1 MKKWIKA
8 ARLRTLPLSISGI
21 LVGSAAAYQNYHTQ
35 PNYYIIVILCLLTT
49 LFFQVLS
56 NYANDY
62 GDAVKGTDNENRVGP
77 KRAVQSGEIT
87 KQQMK
92 NAIIITLVLSLITS
106 VGVIYTSFGNTN
118 FLQAIIYFVLAIACV
133 GAAIKYTVGN
143 SAYGYK
149 GLGDV
154 FVFIFFGL
162 VSTLGT
168 YYLFGH
174 SMDWKIVFP
183 ASGIGLLSMAV
194 LNMNNMRDVEND
206 TVMGKKTMVVKM
218 GYERAKQYHFYLI
231 IFAVIFI
238 NLYAMNVFSKWYQFV
253 YAIGFIPLLKNIG
266 IVGKTKNPRLLDPEL
281 KRLSL
286 STFFISLLLSIALIL
301 NALIYENNLSWTR
314 FFSNWS

>member
-8 ARLRTLPLSISGI
+8 ARLRTLPLSVSGI
-21 LVGSAAAYQNYHTQ
+21 LVGSAAAYQQYHTQ
-35 PNYYIIVILCLLTT
+35 ENYYCIIVLCVLTT

-87 KQQMK
+87 AQQMK
-92 NAIIITLVLSLITS
+92 KAIIITSVLSLIS
-106 VGVIYTSFGNTN
+106 SIGVIYLSFGSQN
-118 FLQAIIYFVLAIACV
+118 FLQAILYFVLAIACV

-149 GLGDV
+149 GLGDIFV
-154 FVFIFFGL
+154 FVFFGL

-174 SMDWKIVFP
+174 TMDYKVIFP
-183 ASGIGLLSMAV
+183 AITIGLLSMAV

-206 TVMGKKTMVVKM
+206 TAVGKNTLVVKM
-218 GYERAKQYHFYLI
+218 GFQKAKNYHFFLI
-231 IFAVIFI
+231 LIAVIFI
-238 NLYAMNVFSKWYQFV
+238 NTFAMNSFSKWYQYIYV
-253 YAIGFIPLLKNIG
+253 IAFIPLLKNL
-266 IVGKTKNPRLLDPEL
+266 IVVTKTTNPRLLDPEL

-286 STFFISLLLSIALIL
+286 STFFLSLLVSIALIL
-301 NALIYENNLSWTR
+301 NAYL
-314 FFSNWS
+314 

>member
-106 VGVIYTSFGNTN
+106 VGVIYTSFGSDS
-118 FLQAIIYFVLAIACV
+118 FISAIVYFVLAIACV

-218 GYERAKQYHFYLI
+218 GYEKAKQYHFYLI

-314 FFSNWS
+314 FFSN

>member
-8 ARLRTLPLSISGI
+8 ARLRTLPLSVSGI
-21 LVGSAAAYQNYHTQ
+21 LVGSAVAYQQYHTQ
-35 PNYYIIVILCLLTT
+35 ENYYCIIVLCVLTT

-87 KQQMK
+87 AQQMK
-92 NAIIITLVLSLITS
+92 KAIIITSVLSLIS
-106 VGVIYTSFGNTN
+106 SIGVIYLSFGSQN
-118 FLQAIIYFVLAIACV
+118 FLQAILYFVLAIACV

-149 GLGDV
+149 GFGDV

-174 SMDWKIVFP
+174 TMDYKVIFP
-183 ASGIGLLSMAV
+183 AITIGLLSMAV

-206 TVMGKKTMVVKM
+206 TAVGKNTLVVKM
-218 GYERAKQYHFYLI
+218 GFQKAKNYHFFLI
-231 IFAVIFI
+231 LIAVIFI
-238 NLYAMNVFSKWYQFV
+238 NTFAMNSFSKWYQYIYV
-253 YAIGFIPLLKNIG
+253 ITFIPLLKNLT
-266 IVGKTKNPRLLDPEL
+266 VVTKTTNPRLLDPEL

-286 STFFISLLLSIALIL
+286 STFFLSLLVSIALIL
-301 NALIYENNLSWTR
+301 NAYL
-314 FFSNWS
+314 

>member
-21 LVGSAAAYQNYHTQ
+21 LVGSAAAYQEYHSQ
-35 PNYYIIVILCLLTT
+35 ANYYIIIVLCLLAT

-92 NAIIITLVLSLITS
+92 TAIIVISVLSLIIS
-106 VGVIYTSFGNTN
+106 LSVIYVSFGNEN
-118 FLQAIIYFVLAIACV
+118 FLSAVIYLFLAVGCV

-149 GLGDV
+149 GLGDIFV
-154 FVFIFFGL
+154 FVFFGL
-162 VSTLGT
+162 VSTLGS

-174 SMDWKIVFP
+174 SLDFKIVFP
-183 ASGIGLLSMAV
+183 AMAIGLLSVAV

-206 TVMGKKTMVVKM
+206 TLMNKNTLVVKM
-218 GYERAKQYHFYLI
+218 GFQKAKQYHFWLI
-231 IFAVIFI
+231 LTAAIFI
-238 NLYAMNVFSKWYQFV
+238 NTYAMNVFTHWYQYIYV
-253 YAIGFIPLLKNIG
+253 LAFIPLLKNIG
-266 IVGKTKNPRLLDPEL
+266 VVSKATIPRLLDPEL
-281 KRLSL
+281 KRLAL
-286 STFFISLLLSIALIL
+286 STFLISLLLAIALIL
-301 NALIYENNLSWTR
+301 N
-314 FFSNWS
+314 

>member
-8 ARLRTLPLSISGI
+8 ARLRTLPLSVSGI
-21 LVGSAAAYQNYHTQ
+21 LVGSAAAYQQYHTQ
-35 PNYYIIVILCLLTT
+35 ENYYCIIVLCVLTT

-87 KQQMK
+87 AQQMK
-92 NAIIITLVLSLITS
+92 KAIIITSVLSLIS
-106 VGVIYTSFGNTN
+106 SIGVIYLSFGSQN
-118 FLQAIIYFVLAIACV
+118 FLQAILYFVLAIACV

-174 SMDWKIVFP
+174 TMDYKVIFP
-183 ASGIGLLSMAV
+183 AITIGLLSMAV

-206 TVMGKKTMVVKM
+206 TAVGKNTLVVKM
-218 GYERAKQYHFYLI
+218 GFQKAKNYHFFLI
-231 IFAVIFI
+231 LMAVIFI
-238 NLYAMNVFSKWYQFV
+238 NTFAMNSFSKWYQYIYVIAFV
-253 YAIGFIPLLKNIG
+253 PLLKNL
-266 IVGKTKNPRLLDPEL
+266 IVVIKTTNPRLLDPEL

-286 STFFISLLLSIALIL
+286 STFFLSLLVSIALIL
-301 NALIYENNLSWTR
+301 NAYL
-314 FFSNWS
+314 

>member
-92 NAIIITLVLSLITS
+92 NAIIITLILSLITS
-106 VGVIYTSFGNTN
+106 VGVIYTSFGNAN

-218 GYERAKQYHFYLI
+218 GYEKAKQYHFYLI

>member
-87 KQQMK
+87 IQQMK

-218 GYERAKQYHFYLI
+218 GYEKAKQYHFYLI

>member
-8 ARLRTLPLSISGI
+8 ARLRTLPLSVSGI
-21 LVGSAAAYQNYHTQ
+21 LVGSAAAYQQYHTQ
-35 PNYYIIVILCLLTT
+35 ENYYCIIVLCVLTT

-87 KQQMK
+87 AQQMK
-92 NAIIITLVLSLITS
+92 KAIIITSVLSLIS
-106 VGVIYTSFGNTN
+106 SIGVIYLSFGSQN
-118 FLQAIIYFVLAIACV
+118 FLQAILYFVLAIACV

-154 FVFIFFGL
+154 FVFVFFGL
-162 VSTLGT
+162 VSILGT

-174 SMDWKIVFP
+174 TMDYKVIFP
-183 ASGIGLLSMAV
+183 AITIGLLSMAV

-206 TVMGKKTMVVKM
+206 TAVGKNTLVVKM
-218 GYERAKQYHFYLI
+218 GFQKAKNYHFFLI
-231 IFAVIFI
+231 LIAVIFI
-238 NLYAMNVFSKWYQFV
+238 NTFAMNSFSKWYQYIYV
-253 YAIGFIPLLKNIG
+253 ITFIPLLKNLT
-266 IVGKTKNPRLLDPEL
+266 VVTKTTNPRLLDPEL

-286 STFFISLLLSIALIL
+286 STFFLSLLVSIALIL
-301 NALIYENNLSWTR
+301 NAYL
-314 FFSNWS
+314 